1 MLFLNKLIEHQKIC
15 PQSFALADVH
25 RKLSYGELAGIVKN
39 GADYLAS
46 EGVLPGAVVGISI
59 SNEIDHMLASLSLLA
74 LGTIQ
79 VTLASHDSYD
89 VRNRIATNA
98 NVNFLVIDNEAFE
111 LEDIHVLKWTTG
123 GFYSSK
129 SHPTFNEAHG
139 RLFLSTSGTTGKSN
153 LILFTEEQISLQA
166 MRHQDYK
173 DERLLRLASVEYNAS
188 KRHRLYSLW
197 NGGENFFRPSG
208 NISDVIKFAAA
219 NHISYLDISRL
230 HVRELIALNNP
241 SLFLGMSI
249 RTGGAEVPNDLR
261 KSFLSNVSES
271 LYVRY
276 ATTETGAIAMATPQ
290 NHNDDATS
298 GFPVINVDIE
308 VVDGAETVLE
318 KGQVG
323 EIRVRAPG
331 MATEYYDNIAQTQLR
346 FRGGWFYPNDMG
358 YIREDGQLVIKGRKD
373 DMINLNGI
381 NIFPA
386 DIEQVLESHFA
397 VKRAVALG
405 IDSCIHGQIPV
416 AAVELIDESL
426 VSEVV
431 LMDFARAHLAL
442 RYPRRIKFVENMPI
456 NHQGKILRHEIKKLF
471 VTNSKSI
478 NQ

>member
-1 MLFLNKLIEHQKIC
+1 
-15 PQSFALADVH
+15 
-25 RKLSYGELAGIVKN
+25 
-39 GADYLAS
+39 
-46 EGVLPGAVVGISI
+46 
-59 SNEIDHMLASLSLLA
+59 
-74 LGTIQ
+74 
-79 VTLASHDSYD
+79 
-89 VRNRIATNA
+89 
-98 NVNFLVIDNEAFE
+98 
-111 LEDIHVLKWTTG
+111 
-123 GFYSSK
+123 
-129 SHPTFNEAHG
+129 
-139 RLFLSTSGTTGKSN
+139 
-153 LILFTEEQISLQA
+153 
-166 MRHQDYK
+166 
-173 DERLLRLASVEYNAS
+173 
-188 KRHRLYSLW
+188 
-197 NGGENFFRPSG
+197 
-208 NISDVIKFAAA
+208 
-219 NHISYLDISRL
+219 
-230 HVRELIALNNP
+230 
-241 SLFLGMSI
+241 
-249 RTGGAEVPNDLR
+249 
-261 KSFLSNVSES
+261 
-271 LYVRY
+271 
-276 ATTETGAIAMATPQ
+276 MATPQ